1 MGLLG
6 EMLVERGAIS
16 VDQLHTGLAAC
27 RKGGARLGTY
37 LVDYGFIDERSLL
50 EALAEQHGVPF
61 ISEPTL
67 VEFLGALDHGVVP
80 RAMLNQMRVV
90 PFRKVRDRIQVA
102 MSNPADGAVID
113 RIANYT
119 QLHVEPFVASDRTIA
134 LALDQVK
141 EVVPVAVEQEEDLL
155 TEIVVEKNGFEWDD
169 LWKLRIKPEV
179 LLKMHSRPRAAAV
192 MLVASFPGLVPVG
205 SGEGR
210 LRGAKVD
217 NTDLLRQLGA
227 ATNAGE
233 IGEML
238 VHYAA
243 QRLDRLCLFAVH
255 HGKVSGWM
263 GRGLPLDAADLRSF
277 SVFAEIPSI
286 FWELEESDQYI
297 GPIPGGPVDDDVLK
311 VLGPPPPNEVLVV
324 PLKIK
329 GSTKGF
335 LMGDIPSQTVPE
347 VVVDELVPAARAAGE
362 ALAAILRRGAGGDPP
377 RKELTGFLSHPL
389 TVSQPTANST

>member
-27 RKGGARLGTY
+27 RKGGERLGTY

-67 VEFLGALDHGVVP
+67 VEFLDSLDSGIVP
-80 RAMLNQMRVV
+80 RRMLKRLRAI

-102 MSNPADGAVID
+102 MSNPADASVID

-119 QLHVEPFVASDRTIA
+119 QLHVEPFVASDRTIE
-134 LALDQVK
+134 LALDRVK
-141 EVVPVAVEQEEDLL
+141 DVISVAAESEEDLL
-155 TEIVVEKNGFEWDD
+155 TDVVVEHNGYEWDL
-169 LWKLRIKPEV
+169 LWESHLKPE
-179 LLKMHSRPRAAAV
+179 LLLQMRSRPRAAGVA
-192 MLVASFPGLVPVG
+192 LVASFPALVPVG
-205 SGEGR
+205 SNEAR
-210 LRGAKVD
+210 IRGARVD
-217 NTDLLRQLGA
+217 NTELLRQLA
-227 ATNAGE
+227 SVTTAGE
-233 IGEML
+233 IGELL

-277 SVFAEIPSI
+277 SVFAEIPSV

-311 VLGPPPPNEVLVV
+311 VFGPPPPNEVLVV
-324 PLKIK
+324 PLKMK
-329 GSTKGF
+329 GRTKGF
-335 LMGDIPSQTVPE
+335 LMGDIPGRKVPDA
-347 VVVDELVPAARAAGE
+347 VVDEVAAAARAAGD
-362 ALAAILRRGAGGDPP
+362 ALESALRG
-377 RKELTGFLSHPL
+377 KI
-389 TVSQPTANST
+389 

>member
-50 EALAEQHGVPF
+50 EALAEQHSVPF

-67 VEFLGALDHGVVP
+67 VDFLESLDESVMP
-80 RAMLNQMRVV
+80 RSMLENLRVV
-90 PFRKVRDRIQVA
+90 PFRKVKDRIQVA
-102 MSNPADGAVID
+102 MSNPADAKVLD
-113 RIANYT
+113 RITNYT
-119 QLHVEPFVASDRTIA
+119 QLHVEPFVASDRTVA
-134 LALDQVK
+134 LALKRVK
-141 EVVPVAVEQEEDLL
+141 DVVPVAVEPEEDLL
-155 TEIVVEKNGFEWDD
+155 TEVVVEQSGYEWDD
-169 LWKLRIKPEV
+169 LWQPSIKPEV
-179 LLKMHSRPRAAAV
+179 LLKMHSRPRAAGQA
-192 MLVASFPGLVPVG
+192 LVASFPGLEPVG

-210 LRGAKVD
+210 MRGAKID
-217 NTDLLRQLGA
+217 NTELLRQLSSA
-227 ATNAGE
+227 ANAGE

-286 FWELEESDQYI
+286 FWELEENDQYI
-297 GPIPGGPVDDDVLK
+297 GPIPGGPVDDDLLR
-311 VLGPPPPNEVLVV
+311 VLGAPPPNEALVL
-324 PLKIK
+324 PLKMK
-329 GSTKGF
+329 GRTKGF
-335 LMGDIPSQTVPE
+335 LMGDIPGRKVPE
-347 VVVDELVPAARAAGE
+347 EVVDELVAAARAGGE
-362 ALAAILRRGAGGDPP
+362 ALTAILRGR
-377 RKELTGFLSHPL
+377 
-389 TVSQPTANST
+389 N

>member
-80 RAMLNQMRVV
+80 RAMLKQMRVV
-90 PFRKVRDRIQVA
+90 PFRKVKDRIQVA
-102 MSNPADGAVID
+102 MSNPADGAVVD

-141 EVVPVAVEQEEDLL
+141 EVLPVAVEQEEDLL
-155 TEIVVEKNGFEWDD
+155 TEVVVERNGFEWDD

-205 SGEGR
+205 SSEGR

-329 GSTKGF
+329 GRTKGF
-335 LMGDIPSQTVPE
+335 LMGDIPSQTMPD

-362 ALAAILRRGAGGDPP
+362 ALAAILRG
-377 RKELTGFLSHPL
+377 K
-389 TVSQPTANST
+389 N

>member
-16 VDQLHTGLAAC
+16 IDQLHTGLAAC

-50 EALAEQHGVPF
+50 EALAEQHSVPF
-61 ISEPTL
+61 IAEPTL
-67 VEFLGALDHGVVP
+67 LEFLGSLEQGVMP
-80 RAMLNQMRVV
+80 RTMLKSLRVV
-90 PFRKVRDRIQVA
+90 PFRQVSDRIQVA
-102 MSNPADGAVID
+102 MSNPADAAAID

-119 QLHVEPFVASDRTIA
+119 QMHVEPFVASDRTVELA
-134 LALDQVK
+134 LAQVK
-141 EVVPVAVEQEEDLL
+141 DVVPVAVENEEDLL
-155 TEIVVEKNGFEWDD
+155 TEVVIEHSGFEWDD
-169 LWKLRIKPEV
+169 LWRPKVKPE
-179 LLKMHSRPRAAAV
+179 LLLQMHSRPTAAGVA
-192 MLVASFPGLVPVG
+192 LVASFPALIPVG

-210 LRGAKVD
+210 QRGAKVD

-227 ATNAGE
+227 ASTAGE
-233 IGEML
+233 IGEKL

-277 SVFAEIPSI
+277 TVFAEIPSI
-286 FWELEESDQYI
+286 FWELEENDRYV
-297 GPIPGGPVDDDVLK
+297 GPIPGGPVDDDVLS
-311 VLGPPPPNEVLVV
+311 VLGPPAPNEVLVV

-329 GSTKGF
+329 GRTKGF
-335 LMGDIPSQTVPE
+335 LMGDVPGQAVPE
-347 VVVDELVPAARAAGE
+347 AVVDELVPAARAAGE
-362 ALAAILRRGAGGDPP
+362 ALAAVLRGKG
-377 RKELTGFLSHPL
+377 
-389 TVSQPTANST
+389 

>member
-50 EALAEQHGVPF
+50 EALAEQHSVPF

-67 VEFLGALDHGVVP
+67 VDFLESLDEGVMP
-80 RAMLNQMRVV
+80 RSMLENLRVV
-90 PFRKVRDRIQVA
+90 PFRKIKDRIQVA
-102 MSNPADGAVID
+102 MSNPADAKVLD
-113 RIANYT
+113 RITNYT
-119 QLHVEPFVASDRTIA
+119 QLHVEPFVASDRTVA
-134 LALDQVK
+134 LALKRVK
-141 EVVPVAVEQEEDLL
+141 DVVPVAVEPEEDLL
-155 TEIVVEKNGFEWDD
+155 TEVVVEQNGYEWDD
-169 LWKLRIKPEV
+169 LWQPSIKPEV
-179 LLKMHSRPRAAAV
+179 LLKMHSRPRAAGQA
-192 MLVASFPGLVPVG
+192 LVASFPGLEPVG

-210 LRGAKVD
+210 MRGAKID
-217 NTDLLRQLGA
+217 NTELLRQLSSA
-227 ATNAGE
+227 ANAGE

-286 FWELEESDQYI
+286 FWELEENDQYI
-297 GPIPGGPVDDDVLK
+297 GPIPGGPVDDDLLR
-311 VLGPPPPNEVLVV
+311 VLGAPPPNEALVL
-324 PLKIK
+324 PLKMK
-329 GSTKGF
+329 GRTKGF
-335 LMGDIPSQTVPE
+335 LMGDIPGRKVPDE
-347 VVVDELVPAARAAGE
+347 VVDELVAAARAGGE
-362 ALAAILRRGAGGDPP
+362 ALTAILRGR
-377 RKELTGFLSHPL
+377 
-389 TVSQPTANST
+389 N